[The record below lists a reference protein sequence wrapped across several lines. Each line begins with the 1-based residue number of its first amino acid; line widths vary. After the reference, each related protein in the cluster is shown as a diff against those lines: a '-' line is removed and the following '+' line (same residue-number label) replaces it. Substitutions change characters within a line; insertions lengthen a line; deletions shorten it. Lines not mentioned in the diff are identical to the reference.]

1 MSAYELALIYGAI
14 AIVLISL
21 RNSRGVAWV
30 FMITADLIAS
40 TAYWKAGYPY
50 GEVFTAA
57 CDATICLGIY
67 FAGKFRWEMWLYRLY
82 LASLGW
88 SLVYLAVRAI
98 TLDLVSQDTYASGL
112 EFINWIAFLS
122 IGGIS
127 ASQLAGRRDVLGLF
141 GNWRRRFPAFI
152 HPILREDGADQGSR
166 ETRST
171 FK

>member
-1 MSAYELALIYGAI
+1 MSAYEVALIYA
-14 AIVLISL
+14 AMATVLISL

-30 FMITADLIAS
+30 FLITADLIAS

-82 LASLGW
+82 LASFGW
-88 SLVYLAVRAI
+88 SLVYLATRAFV
-98 TLDLVSQDTYASGL
+98 DQDTYASGL
-112 EFINWIAFLS
+112 EVINWVAFLS

-127 ASQLAGRRDVLGLF
+127 ASQLAGRHNVLGLS
-141 GNWRRRFPAFI
+141 GNWRRRFPAFVS
-152 HPILREDGADQGSR
+152 PVLREDGAYQTSR
-166 ETRST
+166 KAHSAHR
-171 FK
+171 